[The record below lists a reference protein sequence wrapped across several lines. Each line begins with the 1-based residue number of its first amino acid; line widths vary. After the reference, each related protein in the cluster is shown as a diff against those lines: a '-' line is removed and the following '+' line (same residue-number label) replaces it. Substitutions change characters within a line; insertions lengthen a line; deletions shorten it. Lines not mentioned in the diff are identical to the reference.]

1 MNMKKLIIANWKM
14 QLGYRESLTLARAY
28 ARRIKTE
35 NTVVVAPDHLALPAV
50 GAIIGKTRLALG
62 AQDSAGSA
70 AGAYTGEVS
79 PLNLKACG
87 VKYVILGHSERRKYL
102 HENATLINAKL
113 RAALAQGLIPVL
125 CVGEKLAERQAGRAK
140 QYLASELRRALKD
153 IKIKDINSLIIA
165 YEPVWAIS
173 TNKNARPLSVPE
185 ASAIH
190 SFLKVR
196 AATILKKKIRVLY
209 GGSVNAGNA
218 AAFLAGKDI
227 DGLLVGSA
235 SLKLEDFI
243 SICS

>member
-1 MNMKKLIIANWKM
+1 MKKLIIANWKM
-14 QLGYRESLTLARAY
+14 QLSYQASLALARAY
-28 ARRIKTE
+28 VRRIKTD
-35 NTVVVAPDHLALPAV
+35 NTVVVAPDHLVLPAV
-50 GAIIGKTRLALG
+50 AQVVRKSGLALG

-87 VKYVILGHSERRKYL
+87 VKYVILGHSERRAHL
-102 HENATLINAKL
+102 HENASLINTKL
-113 RAALAQGLIPVL
+113 KAALAQGLIPVL
-125 CVGEKLAERQAGRAK
+125 CVGEKLAERQAGRTK

-185 ASAIH
+185 ASAVH

-196 AATILKKKIRVLY
+196 AAAILKKQVRVLY
-209 GGSVNAGNA
+209 GGSVNAENA

-227 DGLLVGSA
+227 NGLLVGGA
-235 SLKLEDFI
+235 SLKLKDFI